1 MLNIMDHRDVLTSK
15 NFLYLSLRALASSE
29 QSTHFGRL
37 KGWQTSGGF
46 VGSHSMLF
54 KPLLLW
60 KKRYSSFTPLAWL
73 ANTKPVW
80 KRKRSTR
87 MINDPTHLKTEVH
100 VGNIRAS
107 NGKQCALEKGKCT
120 FYWKFASSH
129 LGDGVGGILQI
140 TRKVCPSNNTC
151 HSLRRRKIQD
161 PRQFLQLWSLSINPS
176 LLAHQWQRWRRL
188 RRRPWTKDL
197 NQRCLAWE
205 SEVES

>member
-37 KGWQTSGGF
+37 KGWQPST
-46 VGSHSMLF
+46 VGTHLLF
-54 KPLLLW
+54 NPLLLW

-87 MINDPTHLKTEVH
+87 MIKDPNTPEDRSTCRSHTCQQWQ
-100 VGNIRAS
+100 AMCP
-107 NGKQCALEKGKCT
+107 GKRGKCT
-120 FYWKFASSH
+120 FCWKFASSH

-151 HSLRRRKIQD
+151 HRLRRRKIQSAD
-161 PRQFLQLWSLSINPS
+161 WDDNYCCYDHWASI
-176 LLAHQWQRWRRL
+176 HHY
-188 RRRPWTKDL
+188 
-197 NQRCLAWE
+197 
-205 SEVES
+205 